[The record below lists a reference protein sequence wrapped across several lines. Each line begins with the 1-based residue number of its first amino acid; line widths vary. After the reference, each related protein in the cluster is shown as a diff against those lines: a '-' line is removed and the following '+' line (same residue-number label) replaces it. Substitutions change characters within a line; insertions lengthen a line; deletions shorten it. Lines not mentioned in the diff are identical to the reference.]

1 MWKDAKALIEEIEH
15 RKNRGN
21 TLEHFKNYMESIG
34 NPHKDIK
41 AIHIAGT
48 NGKGSTTNYI
58 RSILQSAGYK
68 TGSFTSPYIITHRDR
83 IRINDIYISEEKFV
97 EIAQQYYDSWM
108 KWDLS
113 MFEIDMV
120 IACIWFKEQQVDV
133 AVFETGLG
141 GRLDFTNILTPMVS
155 VITNIGM
162 DHMELLG
169 DTYEK
174 IAEEKAGIIKEGIDV
189 ITAERKEECLHVFFQ
204 HAKNMKSTCICTEE
218 VIPVWKDKHLYFNYK
233 GYRDIALSTKAE
245 YQCSNAALA
254 LETIFYLHEHKKLHV
269 TQEQMRKGLYEAV
282 WIGRFE
288 VLREEPLFII
298 DGAHNSHGIK
308 ALCNSLKGIQDIQV
322 IFSVLKD
329 KNFEEMLQQLE
340 TITKDI
346 TVCPFMNARALDIH
360 ILENRPHITV
370 KDSYEIAIQEAL
382 KKEKPI
388 VVTGSLYFISEVRK
402 WIYDTGLLNKEK
414 SNRINYL

>member
-1 MWKDAKALIEEIEH
+1 MWKDAKELIEEIEN

-21 TLEHFKNYMESIG
+21 TLENFKKYMESIG

-58 RSILQSAGYK
+58 RSILQNAGYK

-83 IRINDIYISEEKFV
+83 IRINDLYISEEKFV
-97 EIAQQYYDSWM
+97 EIAHQYYTGWM

-113 MFEIDMV
+113 MFEIDMA
-120 IACIWFKEQQVDV
+120 IACIWFKEQQVDF

-174 IAEEKAGIIKEGIDV
+174 IAEEKAGIIKAGIDV
-189 ITAERKEECLHVFFQ
+189 ITAESKKECLQVFFQ
-204 HAKNMKSTCICTEE
+204 HARNKNCTCICIEE
-218 VIPVWKDKHLYFNYK
+218 TTPVWKDNTLYFHYK
-233 GYRDIALSTKAE
+233 EFKDIALSTKAE
-245 YQCSNAALA
+245 YQCNNAALA
-254 LETIFYLHEHKKLHV
+254 LETILYLQEHKNIQV
-269 TQEQMRKGLYEAV
+269 TQEQIRKGLFEAI

-288 VLREEPLFII
+288 ILREQPLFIL

-308 ALCNSLKGIQDIQV
+308 ALCNSLKGIQDIQI

-346 TVCPFMNARALDIH
+346 VVCPFLNARALDVH
-360 ILENRPHITV
+360 ILENRAHITV
-370 KDSYEIAIQEAL
+370 NDSYKDAINEAL

-402 WIYDTGLLNKEK
+402 WVLDSGILNIE
-414 SNRINYL
+414 